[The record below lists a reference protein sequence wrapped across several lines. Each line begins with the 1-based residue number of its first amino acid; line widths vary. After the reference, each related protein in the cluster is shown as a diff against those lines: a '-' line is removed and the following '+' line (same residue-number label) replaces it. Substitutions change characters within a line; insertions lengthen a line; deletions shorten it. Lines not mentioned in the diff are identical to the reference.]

1 MNNHCVIHTA
11 TAALALLLFAGCSN
25 GTGEDPANAMST
37 TDTPPITPAA
47 SANAASSARPTMG
60 ELVTRVDGRD
70 SSWQILAGVPGDE
83 LRRPSARIAA
93 QGPMMLLSLHG
104 IAAEDRNRQ
113 ATLSATLMSQGDDYT
128 VTSQELVVYTGGV
141 LREAQELEIEWNR
154 IELDAQGG
162 HVEGNF
168 RGFLCPDGSATGADE
183 GCSPLEGSFNSEVA
197 SDDVLQDILDGGSGG
212 QP

>member
-1 MNNHCVIHTA
+1 MNNNCVIHTA

-83 LRRPSARIAA
+83 LRRPSASIAA
-93 QGPMMLLSLHG
+93 QGPMMLLSLQG
-104 IAAEDRNRQ
+104 IATEDRSRQ

-128 VTSQELVVYTGGV
+128 VTSHELFVYTGGV